1 MPCHGAELEGRMP
14 PRSTPT
20 ERQRRLGAELRKL
33 RAAAGMT
40 TEYAAGLLGVPRTNV
55 PNMESGRSG
64 ISPERVRTLAANYGC
79 ADEALVEALADMAAE
94 RDKGWWETYRGQLP
108 ASFVDIAEMEWRAKR
123 LRIALT
129 VHLPGLLQT
138 EDHARAVF
146 EAVIPR
152 LPAADVAVRLAHR
165 MDRQQVLDRPEPPVL
180 DVIVHEAA
188 LRMEFGGTAVAR
200 RQLAHILYLS
210 ECDHTTVRVIPFKAG
225 GFPGAGQSV
234 VYAESSVP
242 TLDTV
247 ELDSTHGP
255 EFIDIEMQLHK
266 YRAQLDAA
274 EAVALAP
281 DASRDFIQKLAADL

>member
-1 MPCHGAELEGRMP
+1 MA

-20 ERQRRLGAELRKL
+20 ERQRRLGTELRKM
-33 RAAAGMT
+33 RMAAGMT

-64 ISPERVRTLAANYGC
+64 ISPERVRTLASNYGC
-79 ADEALVEALADMAAE
+79 VDQALVDALAAMAAE
-94 RDKGWWETYRGQLP
+94 RDKGWWERYRGQLP
-108 ASFVDIAEMEWRAKR
+108 VSFLDIAEMEWHARR
-123 LRIALT
+123 LRIAVT

-146 EAVIPR
+146 EAVIPP
-152 LPAADVAVRLAHR
+152 LPSADVDVRVAHR

-188 LRMEFGGTAVAR
+188 LRMEFGGAAVAR
-200 RQLAHILYLS
+200 RQLEHLLRMS
-210 ECDHTTVRVIPFKAG
+210 EREAVAVRVIPFKAG

-234 VYAESSVP
+234 VYVDAVVP
-242 TLDTV
+242 QLDTV

-255 EFIDIEMQLHK
+255 EFIDSEMQLRK

-274 EAVALAP
+274 ESVALSP
-281 DASRDFIQKLAADL
+281 DASRTFIRALADDL